1 MSERSYWTTR
11 IVGTIAAFVL
21 VLGQAVAAR
30 AQLIDRVLAVVNTQI
45 ITLSDVRVALRLGLV
60 RVAPGGDETGAALQ
74 QLVDRRL
81 LAAEVERYAQP
92 EPAAAAI
99 NAALQAIRAPF
110 RDALAFEIEINR
122 YGLSQEAL
130 RRFVRDTLRIEAYL
144 AQRLASIRRASDE
157 DLQRYYREHA
167 GALSRDGALRPLTE
181 IRDEVRALLLA
192 SEREAFIAELL
203 AGLRRRADIQIM
215 YAPEPPRP

>member
-144 AQRLASIRRASDE
+144 AQRLASIRPASDE

-215 YAPEPPRP
+215 YAPEPPRS